1 MRSGNREIHD
11 ALTMADTI
19 PGQVTFAE
27 GARLFELARRAKKG
41 AVEVGSYLGRSTGF
55 FAKGSQY
62 GNGVP
67 VYAVDHFGGSR
78 EHRAR
83 NGGQWLDTFPQF
95 RANMELLGVSDLVVP
110 VVAHSTSYEAEKKM
124 DGRHF
129 DLLFLDGAHDFRSVR
144 EDLRF
149 WLKRM
154 DEGGTLAMH
163 DTFGSWT
170 LGPGRAAVAD
180 VLLGDGFSEPVLTD
194 SLLDVRGY
202 SSHGRGTEVAML
214 QMAAKLA
221 ILGPLASIKPRLR
234 KLLGDLGVEGY

>member
-41 AVEVGSYLGRSTGF
+41 AVEVGSYFGKSTGF
-55 FAKGSQY
+55 LAKGSQY

-67 VYAVDHFGGSR
+67 IFAVDHFGGSQ

-110 VVAHSTSYEAEKKM
+110 VVAHSTSYEAEEKI
-124 DGRHF
+124 DGHPI
-129 DLLFLDGAHDFRSVR
+129 DLIFLDGAHDLRSVR
-144 EDLRF
+144 ADLKF
-149 WLKRM
+149 WLSRLE
-154 DEGGTLAMH
+154 EGGTLAMH

-170 LGPGRAAVAD
+170 LGPGRAAIAD
-180 VLLGDGFSEPVLTD
+180 VLLSSKFSEPVLTD
-194 SLLDVRGY
+194 SLLDVGRY
-202 SSHGRGTEVAML
+202 SSYGRGTEIGML
-214 QMAAKLA
+214 QMAVKLGV
-221 ILGPLASIKPRLR
+221 LGPFASIKPRLR